1 MEPKIVI
8 YLKRIVKTISIIIVW
23 FIINARWGI
32 TNNCAFFEG
41 KIKTENILFYAWFI
55 ISLCVILF
63 IFYKIWNKD
72 IGFDE
77 EDINES

>member
-32 TNNCAFFEG
+32 TNNCAFFED
-41 KIKTENILFYAWFI
+41 KIKTNNIIFYTWFVASLAGVLFW
-55 ISLCVILF
+55 
-63 IFYKIWNKD
+63 FYKIWNKY

-77 EDINES
+77 DKS

>member
-1 MEPKIVI
+1 MEPKIII

-32 TNNCAFFEG
+32 TNGCAFFENN
-41 KIKTENILFYAWFI
+41 IKTSNIIFYIWFGISLFGILFW
-55 ISLCVILF
+55 
-63 IFYKIWNKD
+63 FYKIWNKD

-77 EDINES
+77 DNRNP